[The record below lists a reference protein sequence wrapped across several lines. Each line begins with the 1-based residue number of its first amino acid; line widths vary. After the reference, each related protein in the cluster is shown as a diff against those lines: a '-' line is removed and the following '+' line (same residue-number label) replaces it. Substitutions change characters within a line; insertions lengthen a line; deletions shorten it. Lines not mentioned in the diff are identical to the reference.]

1 MANNGTWSDDNRTGN
16 ELWRSDGTSEGTYLV
31 KDIWPGNSGGLQGN
45 LDILGNHIY
54 FPAND
59 NSGNGTELWRSDGTA
74 EGTVMVKD
82 IHPGGSGMF
91 SPGRMT
97 LVDNYLYFFGHDGTI
112 GQYDEELWKTDGTEG
127 GTVKVSS
134 DAITSGG
141 HYPVVVGDIFYFMA
155 ENETYG
161 KELWRSDGTDDGTF
175 MVKDL
180 RSGSDDGCCGT

>member
-1 MANNGTWSDDNRTGN
+1 M
-16 ELWRSDGTSEGTYLV
+16 WRSDGTSEGTYLV
-31 KDIWPGNSGGLQGN
+31 KDIGPGNYGGLQGH
-45 LDILGNHIY
+45 LHILGNHIY

-97 LVDNYLYFFGHDGTI
+97 LVDNNLFFFGNDGTS
-112 GQYDEELWKTDGTEG
+112 GQYDYELWKTDGTEG

-134 DAITSGG
+134 NAVTSGG
-141 HYPVVVGDIFYFMA
+141 HYPVTVGDIFY
-155 ENETYG
+155 
-161 KELWRSDGTDDGTF
+161 LS
-175 MVKDL
+175 L
-180 RSGSDDGCCGT
+180 IHI